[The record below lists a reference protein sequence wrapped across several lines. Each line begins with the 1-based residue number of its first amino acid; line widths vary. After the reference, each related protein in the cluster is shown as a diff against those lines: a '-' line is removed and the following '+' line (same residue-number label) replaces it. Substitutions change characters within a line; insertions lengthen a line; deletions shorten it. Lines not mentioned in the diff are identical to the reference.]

1 MNPYQEN
8 SFFFVGVI
16 CPCGRLKVNSNTQ
29 SNYGNRRGVKSI
41 AGSDDGAIQAMSP
54 GTTYPEECSATPPGN
69 STIRQESVEPRGSPQ
84 RLDLVLE
91 GSRLNLLFR

>member
-29 SNYGNRRGVKSI
+29 GNYGNRRGMKSI
-41 AGSDDGAIQAMSP
+41 VIADDGTPSVHLLSGP
-54 GTTYPEECSATPPGN
+54 THTRRVTTNVTMRDSHS
-69 STIRQESVEPRGSPQ
+69 STDVLSERHQ
-84 RLDLVLE
+84 LDLAQP
-91 GSRLNLLFR
+91 GSKLNLSFR

>member
-29 SNYGNRRGVKSI
+29 GNYGNWRGMKSI
-41 AGSDDGAIQAMSP
+41 VIADDGAHRSIS
-54 GTTYPEECSATPPGN
+54 
-69 STIRQESVEPRGSPQ
+69 
-84 RLDLVLE
+84 
-91 GSRLNLLFR
+91 